1 MKKLLSLLL
10 MFSFVFFF
18 ACSNDE
24 DNGGTNP
31 TPTDP
36 LVATWFSTGAN
47 VAPLLN
53 TIFAAVGGIDTVY
66 ATFNANKTY
75 SVKQVNKNKTVIT
88 YSGTYTAT
96 KSTIGNIYTIKLEQT
111 TPAVAT
117 AEGIYEI
124 NTSATPNTMKYEVVQ
139 TSGTQFAPPTPA
151 AGFGSTNGGTFG
163 TTNIQNY
170 VKK

>member
-10 MFSFVFFF
+10 MLSFVFFA
-18 ACSNDE
+18 ACSE
-24 DNGGTNP
+24 DDDSGTNP
-31 TPTDP
+31 TETDI
-36 LVATWFSTGAN
+36 LVATWFSTGTN

-53 TIFAAVGGIDTVY
+53 TIFAAAGGIDTVY
-66 ATFNANKTY
+66 ATFNSNKTY
-75 SVKQVNKNKTVIT
+75 TVKQVNKNATIIN

-96 KSTIGNIYTIKLEQT
+96 KSTTGNIYTIKLEQT

-124 NTSATPNTMKYEVVQ
+124 TTTATPYTMKYEVVQ
-139 TSGTQFAPPTPA
+139 TSGTQFSAPTPA
-151 AGFGSTNGGTFG
+151 GGFGSTNGGTFG
-163 TTNIQNY
+163 TTNIQTY

>member
-10 MFSFVFFF
+10 MLTFVFFS
-18 ACSNDE
+18 ACSDDE
-24 DNGGTNP
+24 ESPTNS

-36 LVATWFSTGAN
+36 LVGTWISTGNN

-53 TIFAAVGGIDTVY
+53 TIFASVGGVDSIY
-66 ATFNANKTY
+66 AVFNANKSYT
-75 SVKQVNKNKTVIT
+75 VKQVNKNRSVLN
-88 YSGTYTAT
+88 YAGTYTAT
-96 KSTIGNIYTIKLEQT
+96 KSNVGNIYTIKLDQT
-111 TPAVAT
+111 SPSVITS
-117 AEGIYEI
+117 EGIYEI
-124 NTSATPNTMKYEVVQ
+124 NTNVTPNTMKYEVVQ

-151 AGFGSTNGGTFG
+151 GGFGSTAGGTFG